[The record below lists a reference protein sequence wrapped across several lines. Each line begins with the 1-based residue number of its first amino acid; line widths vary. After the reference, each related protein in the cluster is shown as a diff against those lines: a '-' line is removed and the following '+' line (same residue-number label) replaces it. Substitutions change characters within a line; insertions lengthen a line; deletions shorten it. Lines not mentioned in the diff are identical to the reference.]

1 MDYFTLERFEKA
13 VDKVHEVTKM
23 TRLVYS
29 DSLSHASGNQVYI
42 KPENTQRTGAYK
54 VRGAYYKI
62 STLTDAER
70 ATGLITASAGNHAQG
85 VAYAARQYGVRAVVV
100 MPETTPLIKIER
112 TRNLGAEVVLHG
124 SVFDEA
130 SAHTRA
136 LASEHGYTFVHPFDD
151 LDVAMGQG
159 TMMLEIVRDL
169 PLVDTVLVPI
179 GGGGLATGVSAFA
192 KLLNPRIRVIGVEPA
207 GAACMKASLE
217 AGAVVKLD
225 HASTIAD
232 GTAVLEPGHKLFP
245 YLRKNLDGI
254 ITVEDDELI
263 DVFQDLA
270 DNHKMIVEPSG
281 LLTAAA
287 ASHLQAEGKRVVCIL
302 SGGNLDAGVLSEVV
316 ARSLTK
322 RGRIRQMEAVVH
334 DLGEF
339 TAILDHIADLRARVL
354 SVEQRAGEDNALR
367 LLLTVSAPT
376 EDAYEQIR
384 KELERYGS

>member
-29 DSLSHASGNQVYI
+29 DPLSQKSGNKVYI

-62 STLTDAER
+62 STLSDAER
-70 ATGLITASAGNHAQG
+70 KTGLITASAGNHAQG

-112 TRNLGAEVVLHG
+112 TRALGAEVVLCG

-130 SAHTRA
+130 SAHARA
-136 LASEHGYTFVHPFDD
+136 LAEKHGYTFVHPFDD

-159 TMMLEIVRDL
+159 TMMFEIVRDL

-192 KLLNPRIRVIGVEPA
+192 KLLNPRIRVVGVEPA

-225 HASTIAD
+225 HAATIAD
-232 GTAVLEPGHKLFP
+232 GTAVLEPGRRLFP
-245 YLRKNLDGI
+245 YIQRNLDGI

-263 DVFQDLA
+263 DVFQDMT

-287 ASHLQAEGKRVVCIL
+287 AMHLPAADKRVVCIL
-302 SGGNLDAGVLSEVV
+302 SGGNMDAAVLSEVIR
-316 ARSLTK
+316 RSLTK
-322 RGRIRQMEAVVH
+322 RGRIRRMETVVH
-334 DLGEF
+334 DLGE
-339 TAILDHIADLRARVL
+339 AAAVLELIESQHAHILY
-354 SVEQRAGEDNALR
+354 VERRPAGDDGLALA
-367 LLLTVSAPT
+367 LTVTAPS
-376 EDAYEQIR
+376 EDACARIQ
-384 KELERYGS
+384 KALEKA